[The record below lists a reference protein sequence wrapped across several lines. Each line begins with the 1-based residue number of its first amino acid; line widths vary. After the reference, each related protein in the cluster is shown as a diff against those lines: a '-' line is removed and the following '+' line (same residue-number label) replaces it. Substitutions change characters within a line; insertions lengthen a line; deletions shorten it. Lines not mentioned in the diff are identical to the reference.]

1 MRDHPDTRG
10 QDHRLGVGNGDEP
23 TGVATQGRMFDQDQ
37 VLAPLP
43 PAIAVELEAAERI
56 TLFCLATG
64 TRAPGNGARTRSR
77 LIVKGLIKREG
88 LRLIVTELGRAV
100 LSALLASEQ

>member
-1 MRDHPDTRG
+1 
-10 QDHRLGVGNGDEP
+10 
-23 TGVATQGRMFDQDQ
+23 
-37 VLAPLP
+37 
-43 PAIAVELEAAERI
+43 
-56 TLFCLATG
+56 LFCLATG

>member
-1 MRDHPDTRG
+1 MAKK
-10 QDHRLGVGNGDEP
+10 
-23 TGVATQGRMFDQDQ
+23 ATHTAQT
-37 VLAPLP
+37 
-43 PAIAVELEAAERI
+43 IAAELDAAERI

-77 LIVKGLIKREG
+77 LIVKGLIEREG

>member
-1 MRDHPDTRG
+1 
-10 QDHRLGVGNGDEP
+10 
-23 TGVATQGRMFDQDQ
+23 
-37 VLAPLP
+37 
-43 PAIAVELEAAERI
+43 
-56 TLFCLATG
+56 
-64 TRAPGNGARTRSR
+64 